1 VLSSNTIGLIICGM
15 MVQGRKVETKLH
27 MMKNLI
33 LEDTQDEAIEILE
46 INKAKLKREANLAKG
61 GTTYNYGEK

>member
-1 VLSSNTIGLIICGM
+1 M